1 MNMEKFSQL
10 AKFLHCHRQW
20 RHGQISPLKNGSGM
34 LLEKVGESETISHCT
49 GSQGKLLRV
58 LYNAPKVGWFW
69 TPTSRYLPWETSSK
83 RKVNQTYN
91 VCKYFSERN
100 KNRILWFC
108 WGEKSK
114 ASIFDLGGD
123 GSAQQFL
130 ASSVSVS
137 WRSATSASAM
147 VHHSAFPQSWML
159 VPNLKWSSVSLG
171 SNFWFCENFF
181 LTYLPLKLVLVMAM
195 FSARILVLLLFVADS
210 ILEHRILDIL
220 RKS

>member
-1 MNMEKFSQL
+1 MEKFTPL

-69 TPTSRYLPWETSSK
+69 TPTTRYLPWETSSK

-114 ASIFDLGGD
+114 ASIFDLVGMG
-123 GSAQQFL
+123 
-130 ASSVSVS
+130 
-137 WRSATSASAM
+137 
-147 VHHSAFPQSWML
+147 VH
-159 VPNLKWSSVSLG
+159 
-171 SNFWFCENFF
+171 SNFWPARCRWAGVRQ
-181 LTYLPLKLVLVMAM
+181 LVLVLWCIIKH
-195 FSARILVLLLFVADS
+195 FLNLGCQFRI
-210 ILEHRILDIL
+210 
-220 RKS
+220 